1 MQLALAV
8 AILTMLG
15 VGEVSRH
22 SLLAR
27 EAFKD
32 AKVQINF
39 TWHRTG
45 GSNELFR
52 GANCSTPML
61 LARIRSCS
69 I

>member
-1 MQLALAV
+1 VQLALAV

-15 VGEVSRH
+15 AGEVSRH
-22 SLLAR
+22 SLFAR

-45 GSNELFR
+45 R
-52 GANCSTPML
+52 KQ
-61 LARIRSCS
+61 
-69 I
+69 